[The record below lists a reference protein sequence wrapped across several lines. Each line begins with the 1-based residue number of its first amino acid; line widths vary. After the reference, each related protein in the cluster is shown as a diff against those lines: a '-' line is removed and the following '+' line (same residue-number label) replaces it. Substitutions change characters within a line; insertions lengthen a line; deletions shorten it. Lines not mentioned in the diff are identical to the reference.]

1 MITSKNYNIKITK
14 IAVIYINEVIA
25 GILIAI
31 LYGVGTFFA
40 KIVSER
46 DPFIQWII
54 VNIVGIV
61 LSIFIVIK
69 DPQRLWQIQGKIL
82 IYGVISAVMVVLG
95 SLLLYYAL
103 NKGRASIVVPLSSI
117 GPAITTALAVLFL
130 GEHLSI
136 NQIIGIVLV
145 ILGIILISINS

>member
-1 MITSKNYNIKITK
+1 
-14 IAVIYINEVIA
+14 VIHINEVIA

-117 GPAITTALAVLFL
+117 GPAITTVLAVL
-130 GEHLSI
+130 EHLSI

>member
-1 MITSKNYNIKITK
+1 MLKLLISDNFR
-14 IAVIYINEVIA
+14 VISINNDVIV

-40 KIVSER
+40 KIVSEK

-54 VNIVGIV
+54 VNIVGMI
-61 LSIFIVIK
+61 LSIFIIIK

-95 SLLLYYAL
+95 SLLLYYML
-103 NKGRASIVVPLSSI
+103 NKGKASIVVPLSSI
-117 GPAITTALAVLFL
+117 GPAITTILAVIFL
-130 GEHLSI
+130 REYLST
-136 NQIIGIVLV
+136 NQIIGIILV
-145 ILGIILISINS
+145 ILGIVLLSMNS

>member
-1 MITSKNYNIKITK
+1 M
-14 IAVIYINEVIA
+14 NEVIA

-40 KIVSER
+40 KIVSEK

-61 LSIFIVIK
+61 LSMFIVVK

-95 SLLLYYAL
+95 SLLLYYML
-103 NKGRASIVVPLSSI
+103 NKGKASIVVPLSSI
-117 GPAITTALAVLFL
+117 GPAITTVLAVLFL
-130 GEHLSI
+130 KEHLSI

-145 ILGIILISINS
+145 ILGIILLSINNN

>member
-1 MITSKNYNIKITK
+1 M
-14 IAVIYINEVIA
+14 VLINEIIV

-40 KIVSER
+40 KIVSEK

-54 VNIVGIV
+54 VNVVGI
-61 LSIFIVIK
+61 LLTIFILIK
-69 DPQRLWQIQGKIL
+69 DPQRLWQTQGRIL
-82 IYGVISAVMVVLG
+82 IYGVISAIMVVLG

-117 GPAITTALAVLFL
+117 GPAITTVLAVLFL

-136 NQIIGIVLV
+136 NQMIGIVLV
-145 ILGIILISINS
+145 ILGIILLSINS

>member
-1 MITSKNYNIKITK
+1 
-14 IAVIYINEVIA
+14 VVLINEIIV

-40 KIVSER
+40 KIVSEK

-54 VNIVGIV
+54 VNVVGI
-61 LSIFIVIK
+61 LLTIFILIK
-69 DPQRLWQIQGKIL
+69 DPQRLWQIQGRIL
-82 IYGVISAVMVVLG
+82 IYGVISAIMVVLG

-117 GPAITTALAVLFL
+117 GPAITTVLAVLFL

-136 NQIIGIVLV
+136 NQMIGIVLV
-145 ILGIILISINS
+145 ILGIILLSINS

>member
-1 MITSKNYNIKITK
+1 MN
-14 IAVIYINEVIA
+14 NEIIA

-61 LSIFIVIK
+61 LSIFIIMK

-95 SLLLYYAL
+95 SLLLYYML

-117 GPAITTALAVLFL
+117 GPAITTVLAVVFL
-130 GEHLSI
+130 REYLST
-136 NQIIGIVLV
+136 NQMIGIILV
-145 ILGIILISINS
+145 ILGIVLLSMNS

>member
-1 MITSKNYNIKITK
+1 M
-14 IAVIYINEVIA
+14 VVYINEVVA

-54 VNIVGIV
+54 VNIVGI
-61 LSIFIVIK
+61 LLTLFIVVK

-82 IYGVISAVMVVLG
+82 VYGVISAVMVVLG

-117 GPAITTALAVLFL
+117 GPAITTVLAVLFL

-145 ILGIILISINS
+145 ILGVILISINS

>member
-1 MITSKNYNIKITK
+1 
-14 IAVIYINEVIA
+14 VVYINEVVA

-54 VNIVGIV
+54 VNIVGI
-61 LSIFIVIK
+61 LLTLFIVVK

-82 IYGVISAVMVVLG
+82 VYGVISAVMVVLG

-117 GPAITTALAVLFL
+117 GPAITTVLAVLFL

-145 ILGIILISINS
+145 ILGVILISINS

>member
-1 MITSKNYNIKITK
+1 VVT
-14 IAVIYINEVIA
+14 INEVIA

-40 KIVSER
+40 KIVSEK

-61 LSIFIVIK
+61 LSMFIIVK

-95 SLLLYYAL
+95 SLLLYYML
-103 NKGRASIVVPLSSI
+103 NKGKASIVVPLSSI
-117 GPAITTALAVLFL
+117 GPAITTVLAVLFL
-130 GEHLSI
+130 KEHLSI

-145 ILGIILISINS
+145 ILGIILLSINNN

>member
-1 MITSKNYNIKITK
+1 M
-14 IAVIYINEVIA
+14 NEVVA

-54 VNIVGIV
+54 VNIVGI
-61 LSIFIVIK
+61 LLTLFIVVK

-82 IYGVISAVMVVLG
+82 VYGVISAVMVVLG

-117 GPAITTALAVLFL
+117 GPAITTVLAVLFL

-145 ILGIILISINS
+145 ILGVILISINS

>member
-1 MITSKNYNIKITK
+1 M
-14 IAVIYINEVIA
+14 VIHINEVIA

-54 VNIVGIV
+54 VNIVGILLTV
-61 LSIFIVIK
+61 FIVIK

-82 IYGVISAVMVVLG
+82 IYGVISAIMVVLG

-103 NKGRASIVVPLSSI
+103 NRGRASIVVPLSSI
-117 GPAITTALAVLFL
+117 GPAITTVLAVLFL

-136 NQIIGIVLV
+136 NQIVGIVLV
-145 ILGIILISINS
+145 ILGVILISINT

>member
-1 MITSKNYNIKITK
+1 MVT
-14 IAVIYINEVIA
+14 INEVIA

-40 KIVSER
+40 KIVSEK

-61 LSIFIVIK
+61 LSMFIIVK

-95 SLLLYYAL
+95 SLLLYYML
-103 NKGRASIVVPLSSI
+103 NKGKASIVVPLSSI
-117 GPAITTALAVLFL
+117 GPAITTVLAVLFL
-130 GEHLSI
+130 KEHLSI

-145 ILGIILISINS
+145 ILGIILLSINNN

>member
-1 MITSKNYNIKITK
+1 
-14 IAVIYINEVIA
+14 VVVYINEVVA

-54 VNIVGIV
+54 VNIVGI
-61 LSIFIVIK
+61 LLTLFIVVK

-82 IYGVISAVMVVLG
+82 VYGVISAVMVVLG

-117 GPAITTALAVLFL
+117 GPAITTVLAVLFL

-145 ILGIILISINS
+145 ILGVILISINS

>member
-1 MITSKNYNIKITK
+1 M
-14 IAVIYINEVIA
+14 VYINEVVA

-54 VNIVGIV
+54 VNIVGI
-61 LSIFIVIK
+61 LLTLFIVVK

-82 IYGVISAVMVVLG
+82 VYGVISAVMVVLG

-117 GPAITTALAVLFL
+117 GPAITTVLAVLFL

-145 ILGIILISINS
+145 ILGVILISINS

>member
-1 MITSKNYNIKITK
+1 M
-14 IAVIYINEVIA
+14 VVPINDVIA

-40 KIVSER
+40 KIVSEK
-46 DPFIQWII
+46 DPFIQWIV
-54 VNIVGIV
+54 VNIVGI
-61 LSIFIVIK
+61 LLTILIVIK

-82 IYGVISAVMVVLG
+82 VYAVISAVMVVLG

-103 NKGRASIVVPLSSI
+103 NRGRASIVVPLSSM
-117 GPAITTALAVLFL
+117 GPAITTVLAVLFL

-136 NQIIGIVLV
+136 NQILGIVLV
-145 ILGIILISINS
+145 ILGVILISLNT

>member
-1 MITSKNYNIKITK
+1 MVIHIK
-14 IAVIYINEVIA
+14 EVIV

-54 VNIVGIV
+54 VNIVGILLTV
-61 LSIFIVIK
+61 FIVIK

-82 IYGVISAVMVVLG
+82 IYGVISAIMVVLG

-103 NKGRASIVVPLSSI
+103 NRGRASIVVPLSSI
-117 GPAITTALAVLFL
+117 GPAITTVLAVLFL

-136 NQIIGIVLV
+136 NQIVGIVLV
-145 ILGIILISINS
+145 ILGVILISINT

>member
-1 MITSKNYNIKITK
+1 M
-14 IAVIYINEVIA
+14 VLINEIIV

-40 KIVSER
+40 KIVSEK

-54 VNIVGIV
+54 VNVVGI
-61 LSIFIVIK
+61 LLTIFILIK
-69 DPQRLWQIQGKIL
+69 DPQRLWQIQGRIL
-82 IYGVISAVMVVLG
+82 IYGVISAIMVVLG

-117 GPAITTALAVLFL
+117 GPAITTVLAVLFL

-136 NQIIGIVLV
+136 NQMIGIVLV
-145 ILGIILISINS
+145 ILGIILLSINS